1 MMVKK
6 RTDNKRFVGTREVSQ
21 TSDVKEPISK
31 VTNQEFENF
40 YEQKGMHLVKLIYR
54 IKEQE
59 LESIFDTLNI
69 STSTEIGERLT
80 TPALEDVV
88 KMQSS
93 VIQQL
98 VKAIDEKPSRKTD
111 RRKYRPSH
119 KKDRNAQNVT
129 KERKSIAPDNDP
141 DVKIWSGIEKRFK
154 APGMQSV
161 GTSNISGIDL
171 QTALQLL
178 YQIYK
183 SKNNHGSHNVTKIP
197 TTASSKPVTE
207 ILIKNLLKNPAFLQ
221 QLLSRNLN
229 KNEETSG
236 FLTPAML
243 QLLATSV
250 LKTADKVEKNE
261 VLDKGSEEKALFKE
275 NQNLDGKLS
284 KIFDGKSKAMSPVN
298 SEKVSQFGK
307 DSPTTEGS
315 MPREDDKKVNP
326 EKLKQIL
333 LQLLKNSSLVRRSN
347 INKRKARDS
356 FLKSNQIIARSPRL
370 TTVET
375 TRNATSLVSSEV
387 SSHSEDSSISD
398 QESNIRDSTTED
410 TDVEDEDE
418 DEDESTTNSYVLT
431 KSSITSTPE
440 TDETEDDDGDS
451 ATGERDDPFKSEIL
465 TENDTTLPTE
475 QS

>member
-1 MMVKK
+1 AP
-6 RTDNKRFVGTREVSQ
+6 RYASQ
-21 TSDVKEPISK
+21 TRDVNEPLSK

-40 YEQKGMHLVKLIYR
+40 YEQQGMHLVKLIYR

-69 STSTEIGERLT
+69 SASTEIGAGLT

-98 VKAIDEKPSRKTD
+98 VKAIDDKQSRKTNRVRD
-111 RRKYRPSH
+111 LPSH

-129 KERKSIAPDNDP
+129 KDRKNIAPDNDFDP
-141 DVKIWSGIEKRFK
+141 KAFSAIEKRFK

-161 GTSNISGIDL
+161 GTSNLSGIDL

-178 YQIYK
+178 YQMYK
-183 SKNNHGSHNVTKIP
+183 SKNSHGSPSVTKIP

-221 QLLSRNLN
+221 QLLSRNSN
-229 KNEETSG
+229 KSEETAG

-261 VLDKGSEEKALFKE
+261 VLDKGTEEKAVFKE

-284 KIFDGKSKAMSPVN
+284 KIFDDKAKATPPVT
-298 SEKVSQFGK
+298 SEKASQFGK
-307 DSPTTEGS
+307 DLPTTEGS
-315 MPREDDKKVNP
+315 ISKEDDKKINP

-333 LQLLKNSSLVRRSN
+333 LQLLKNPSLVRRSN
-347 INKRKARDS
+347 INRRKVRDS
-356 FLKSNQIIARSPRL
+356 ILKSKQIIARSPIL

-375 TRNATSLVSSEV
+375 TRNAASVIASEV
-387 SSHSEDSSISD
+387 SKGSEDSPVSD
-398 QESNIRDSTTED
+398 ENSTED
-410 TDVEDEDE
+410 TDEE
-418 DEDESTTNSYVLT
+418 DEDESTTNSNVLT
-431 KSSITSTPE
+431 TSSIASTPE
-440 TDETEDDDGDS
+440 TEDDTEYGDGDS
-451 ATGERDDPFKSEIL
+451 DTEERDDPAESEIL

-475 QS
+475 HS